1 MSREQHQLSFSR
13 EKKSCHQDR
22 MSTQAQDSLTE
33 RMLRATGDSIAG
45 HGTITKPQKEG
56 GMVLLKKIPSRCFIG
71 DSCSGSVPSNT
82 AHQDADSYTVT
93 VSQVIYERSLV
104 ALTGAPSTPYSH
116 RGTKQC

>member
-1 MSREQHQLSFSR
+1 MLRDNPRLSFSR
-13 EKKSCHQDR
+13 EKQSNHKKCIS
-22 MSTQAQDSLTE
+22 MQAQDFLTE

-56 GMVLLKKIPSRCFIG
+56 GMVLLKKIPSRSFIG

-93 VSQVIYERSLV
+93 VSRVNHEHSLV
-104 ALTGAPSTPYSH
+104 ALTGALSTPYSH
-116 RGTKQC
+116 RGTK